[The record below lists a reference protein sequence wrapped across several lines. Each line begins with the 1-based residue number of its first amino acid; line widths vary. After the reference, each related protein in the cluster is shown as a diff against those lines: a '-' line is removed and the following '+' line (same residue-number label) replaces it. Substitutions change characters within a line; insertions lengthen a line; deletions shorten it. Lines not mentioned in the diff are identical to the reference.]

1 MTNESKHTPCAACDD
16 TAEVEISHYWDTNG
30 DEQEVDMENCMI
42 RCPQCSSDV
51 ETNLRAQNAALLEAL
66 RAARPDLVAYSNS
79 YGGDYLESL
88 RLVDA
93 AIALTI
99 LT

>member
-1 MTNESKHTPCAACDD
+1 MTSKV
-16 TAEVEISHYWDTNG
+16 EVLRDCEDLEALHQKLDL
-30 DEQEVDMENCMI
+30 
-42 RCPQCSSDV
+42 
-51 ETNLRAQNAALLEAL
+51 LRAQNAALLEAL

-93 AIALTI
+93 AIALGEGETA
-99 LT
+99 